1 MEMVVNGPAIDI
13 SICSLSAIKVGAQF
27 LIAHPGKLGTAKYK
41 MIIQNEKEDSNPVTL
56 LMMEVIPF

>member
-1 MEMVVNGPAIDI
+1 MMSPFLLIR
-13 SICSLSAIKVGAQF
+13 SAIKGGAQF

>member
-1 MEMVVNGPAIDI
+1 M

-41 MIIQNEKEDSNPVTL
+41 MIIQKEKDVSKEEAL
-56 LMMEVIPF
+56 LKTDW